1 MPKMNLSQLE
11 PGMILADDLTT
22 AEGRM
27 LLPRGA
33 VLTEAHIRTC
43 RVWGIVEADIQ
54 GEEEAGNDRFT
65 SFDQIDP
72 EVLEACKIM
81 ASQRFVL
88 NGPSQP
94 VVKEMARLY
103 VLHQARGL
111 SPEQARWM
119 LSACQHDDTVDI
131 FAPPPTTEANISPEA
146 VVRQEMELASLPN
159 IFFQITE
166 SLKNPRSSASYVAE
180 VISKDVALSAKLL
193 KMVNTPFYGFP
204 SRIDTLSRA
213 VTVVGTNQLTNLA
226 LGVSVIAA
234 FEGVPEEFFTL
245 KEFWLHS
252 VACGIVARLLAGRAG
267 LAGDEKFFV
276 AGLLHD
282 IGRLVM
288 LKNHLKASI
297 EVLRPAKVGR
307 RALVDVER
315 AVWGCTHAEI
325 GGRMLKSWRLPPFLE
340 SLVHHHHT
348 PMEASMPAEA
358 SVVHVADFIIHGL
371 GIGSS
376 GASLVPELDP
386 RAWKKLGL
394 REKDLPDIVRQA
406 ERQASDVMAAF
417 FPEDG

>member
-22 AEGRM
+22 GEGRM

-33 VLTEAHIRTC
+33 MLTEAHIRTC

-54 GEEEAGNDRFT
+54 GEDEAASDRFT
-65 SFDQIDP
+65 SFDQIEP
-72 EVLEACKIM
+72 EVLEACKIT
-81 ASQRFVL
+81 AAQRFVL
-88 NGPSQP
+88 NSASQP

-119 LSACQHDDTVDI
+119 LSASQHDDTVDI

-252 VACGIVARLLAGRAG
+252 VACGIVARLLANRAG

-288 LKNHLKASI
+288 LKNHLKATI

-340 SLVHHHHT
+340 ALVHHHHT

-394 REKDLPDIVRQA
+394 READLPDIVRQA
-406 ERQASDVMAAF
+406 ERQVSDVMAAF